1 MTFIL
6 LLLWLVLRTTAVASV
21 PVLQQQQQQQL
32 MLSDAA
38 GIRSGCNRTI
48 SLLIKPCICKDII
61 KQRHTPRHSSA
72 GGDGDGERHQ
82 YKSAGTWLNCQS
94 QDLDDDRMSR
104 ILTIFLSSEMN
115 RNLRQRIYLPF
126 NRLTQIFKEIS
137 LFRRLQK
144 VNLYNNRITSIRSAY
159 IDSSS
164 SSASTSRLIRLDF
177 RSNRLSHIEAG
188 AFQGNASL

>member
-6 LLLWLVLRTTAVASV
+6 LLLWLVLRTTAVASI
-21 PVLQQQQQQQL
+21 PVLQQQQQL

-61 KQRHTPRHSSA
+61 KQRPKRRHSSA
-72 GGDGDGERHQ
+72 GGDGERHQ

-94 QDLDDDRMSR
+94 QDLDDERMSR

-115 RNLRQRIYLPF
+115 RNFTQRIYLPF
-126 NRLTQIFKEIS
+126 NRLTHIPKEIS

-144 VNLYNNRITSIRSAY
+144 VNFYNNRITSIRSAY
-159 IDSSS
+159 SDSSS